1 MTDDANATSPDPIDV
16 LLGVLSLGETGARTS
31 EDIFTASSH
40 PMPGGRIFGGQVL
53 GQSIVAASRTLP
65 DDRFP
70 HSLHGYFLRP
80 GDVRKPLTFSVDR
93 IHDGRSFSRR
103 RIQAFQDGEP
113 IFSGIASFQDED
125 PGFEHQITMPDVP
138 APETLNGPEKTVTE
152 RPEAALLIRAN
163 PIEVRHVESDIYLTV
178 EERVP
183 RQAVWTRLR
192 RRIGDDAML
201 HRAALAYLTDFT
213 IQESVLRAHGVPWAT
228 PGMRTAS
235 LDHAIWWHRPAR
247 ADEWLLYVQESP
259 SARGGRGLAQGQ
271 LFSRDGAL
279 VASVAQEIM
288 FRVPTAGAG
297 E

>member
-1 MTDDANATSPDPIDV
+1 MTPDTNAPAPDPIDV
-16 LLGVLSLGETGARTS
+16 LLGVLALEDTGARTN
-31 EDIFTASSH
+31 EDIFTGSSH
-40 PMPGGRIFGGQVL
+40 PMPGGRVFGGQVL

-65 DDRFP
+65 EDRFP

-80 GDVRKPLTFSVDR
+80 GDVRKPLTFAVDR

-125 PGFEHQITMPDVP
+125 PGFEHQLPMPEVP
-138 APETLNGPEKTVTE
+138 APEQLDGPAAIVAD
-152 RPEAALLIRAN
+152 RPEASLIIRAN
-163 PIEVRHVESDIYLTV
+163 PIEVRHVESDIYLSV
-178 EERVP
+178 DEKSP

-192 RRIGDDAML
+192 RPIGDDPML
-201 HRAALAYLTDFT
+201 HRAAIAYLTDFT
-213 IQESVLRAHGVPWAT
+213 IQETVLRAHGVAWAT

-271 LFSRDGAL
+271 LYTRDGRL
-279 VASVAQEIM
+279 VATVAQEIM
-288 FRVPTAGAG
+288 LRVPDLA
-297 E
+297 

>member
-1 MTDDANATSPDPIDV
+1 MTDAAAAADPIDV
-16 LLGVLSLGETGARTS
+16 LLDVLSLGETGARTS

-40 PMPGGRIFGGQVL
+40 PMPSGRVFGGQVL

-65 DDRFP
+65 PERAP

-113 IFSGIASFQDED
+113 IFSAIASFQDED
-125 PGFEHQITMPDVP
+125 PGLEHQLPMPDVP
-138 APETLNGPEKTVTE
+138 GPEELSGPSPLVAD
-152 RPEAALLIRAN
+152 RPDASLLLRAN
-163 PIEVRHVESDIYLTV
+163 PIEVRHVGTDIYLSV
-178 EERVP
+178 DEREP

-192 RRIGDDAML
+192 RPIGDDPVL

-228 PGMRTAS
+228 PGIRTAS
-235 LDHAIWWHRPAR
+235 LDHAIWWHRFGR

-259 SARGGRGLAQGQ
+259 SARGGRGLAQGH
-271 LFSRDGAL
+271 LYTRDGRL
-279 VASVAQEIM
+279 LASVAQEVM
-288 FRVPTAGAG
+288 LRVP
-297 E
+297 

>member
-1 MTDDANATSPDPIDV
+1 MTDAAAAADPIDV
-16 LLGVLSLGETGARTS
+16 LLNVLSLGETGARTS

-40 PMPGGRIFGGQVL
+40 PMPSGRVFGGQVL
-53 GQSIVAASRTLP
+53 GQSIVAASRTLSP
-65 DDRFP
+65 DRAP

-113 IFSGIASFQDED
+113 IFSAIGSFQDED
-125 PGFEHQITMPDVP
+125 PGLEHQLPMPEVP
-138 APETLNGPEKTVTE
+138 GPAELSGPSPLVAD
-152 RPEAALLIRAN
+152 RPDASLLLRAN
-163 PIEVRHVESDIYLTV
+163 PIEVRHVGSDIYLSV
-178 EERVP
+178 EEREP

-192 RRIGDDAML
+192 RPIGDDPVL

-213 IQESVLRAHGVPWAT
+213 IQESVLRAHGVPWST
-228 PGMRTAS
+228 PGIRTAS
-235 LDHAIWWHRPAR
+235 LDHAIWLHRFAR

-259 SARGGRGLAQGQ
+259 SARGGRGLAQGH
-271 LFSRDGAL
+271 LYTRDGRL

-288 FRVPTAGAG
+288 LRVP
-297 E
+297 

>member
-1 MTDDANATSPDPIDV
+1 MTDAPAPADPIDV
-16 LLGVLSLGETGARTS
+16 LLEVLALGETGARTS

-53 GQSIVAASRTLP
+53 GQSVVAASRTLP
-65 DDRFP
+65 PDRAP

-125 PGFEHQITMPDVP
+125 PGLEHELPMPHVP
-138 APETLNGPEKTVTE
+138 GPEELTGPADIVTD
-152 RPEAALLIRAN
+152 RPEASLLIRAN
-163 PIEVRHVESDIYLTV
+163 PIEVRHVGSDIYLSV
-178 EERVP
+178 EEREP

-192 RRIGDDAML
+192 RPIGDDPVL

-228 PGMRTAS
+228 PGIRTAS
-235 LDHAIWWHRPAR
+235 LDHAIWWHRFGR
-247 ADEWLLYVQESP
+247 ADEWMLYVQESP
-259 SARGGRGLAQGQ
+259 SARGGRGLAQGR
-271 LFSRDGAL
+271 LYARDGRLLAT
-279 VASVAQEIM
+279 VAQEIM
-288 FRVPTAGAG
+288 LRVPADG
-297 E
+297 

>member
-1 MTDDANATSPDPIDV
+1 MIEDANASSPDPVDV
-16 LLGVLSLGETGARTS
+16 LLGVLTLGETGARTS

-125 PGFEHQITMPDVP
+125 PGLEHQLTMPEVP
-138 APETLNGPEKTVTE
+138 GPDELTGPDQLVTD
-152 RPEAALLIRAN
+152 RPEASLLIRAN

-178 EERVP
+178 DERAP

-192 RRIGDDAML
+192 RPIGDDPML

-213 IQESVLRAHGVPWAT
+213 IQESVLRAHGIAWAT

-247 ADEWLLYVQESP
+247 ADEWMLYVQESP

-271 LFSRDGAL
+271 LFARDGSL
-279 VASVAQEIM
+279 VATVAQEIM
-288 FRVPTAGAG
+288 LRVP
-297 E
+297 